1 MKLSEQVA
9 LLTEEITSL
18 KDQIATLEKEIS
30 KIKVETSNFV
40 RAKNI
45 KAATGIKITY
55 DRNGLIETSNSLKV
69 DDLPNIP
76 ISKVTAL
83 QTFLDHNGKK
93 ISNLEKQISILE
105 TQKKSEPKP
114 VQNKPIT
121 INDIPEI
128 PIEKIKNLKEALDLI
143 KASKEQPKVEETKKI
158 LESDIPDVFKNR
170 IKVLEEKIS
179 SKAEKQEL
187 SEINSS
193 IKSLGQ
199 QNTDLV
205 KEITS
210 IQENLKKKDKKQPVD
225 ISEIPVSKV
234 KGLSKILSDLP
245 DRVEIIQLNQLI
257 DATNSAT
264 ASSFN
269 VIREQIKGRASQEQF
284 RTLSNEILLLEKKV
298 NDFINQQ

>member
-105 TQKKSEPKP
+105 TQKKSEPKS

-143 KASKEQPKVEETKKI
+143 KASKEQPKVEEKRKI

-170 IKVLEEKIS
+170 IKVLEEKVS
-179 SKAEKQEL
+179 SKVEKQEL

-199 QNTDLV
+199 QNTDLI

-298 NDFINQQ
+298 NDFINQ

>member
-9 LLTEEITSL
+9 LLNEEITSL
-18 KDQIATLEKEIS
+18 KDQIAALEKEIS

-40 RAKNI
+40 RAKTI
-45 KAATGIKITY
+45 KAATGTKITY
-55 DRNGLIETSNSLKV
+55 DKNGLVESSGSLKI
-69 DDLPNIP
+69 DDLPSIP
-76 ISKVTAL
+76 TSKVTAL
-83 QTFLDHNGKK
+83 QTFLDNHGRK
-93 ISNLEKQISILE
+93 ISNLEKQIAILE

-114 VQNKPIT
+114 VQNKSIT
-121 INDIPEI
+121 VNDIPEL
-128 PIEKIKNLKEALDLI
+128 PIEKIKNLKEALELI
-143 KASKEQPKVEETKKI
+143 KVSKEQPKVEEKRKL
-158 LESDIPDVFKNR
+158 LESDIPDVFRNK

-179 SKAEKQEL
+179 TKVDKQEI
-187 SEINSS
+187 SEINVAV
-193 IKSLGQ
+193 KSLNQ

-210 IQENLKKKDKKQPVD
+210 IQKTLEKKDKSQNDKIP
-225 ISEIPVSKV
+225 EIPISKV
-234 KGLSKILSDLP
+234 KGLAKALADIP

-284 RTLSNEILLLEKKV
+284 RTLNNEIMLLEKKI
-298 NDFINQQ
+298 DDLLNQ

>member
-9 LLTEEITSL
+9 LLNEEITSL
-18 KDQIATLEKEIS
+18 KDQISALEKEVS
-30 KIKVETSNFV
+30 KIKVDTSNFV

-55 DRNGLIETSNSLKV
+55 DRNGLVESSSSLKI
-69 DDLPNIP
+69 DDLPSIP
-76 ISKVTAL
+76 TSKVTAL
-83 QTFLDHNGKK
+83 QTFLDTQGRK

-105 TQKKSEPKP
+105 TQRKSEPKP

-121 INDIPEI
+121 VNDIPEL

-143 KASKEQPKVEETKKI
+143 KVSKEQPKVEEKRKI
-158 LESDIPDVFKNR
+158 LESDIPDVFKNK
-170 IKVLEEKIS
+170 IKVLEEKVS
-179 SKAEKQEL
+179 SKVEKEEV
-187 SEINSS
+187 SEINV
-193 IKSLGQ
+193 ILKSLNQ
-199 QNTDLV
+199 QNTDIV

-210 IQENLKKKDKKQPVD
+210 IKENLNKKDKKQSVE

-234 KGLSKILSDLP
+234 KGLSKILSDIP

-269 VIREQIKGRASQEQF
+269 VVREQIKGRASQEQF

-298 NDFINQQ
+298 DDFINQQ